1 MHYFPQRPGTRQS
14 YLLWQ
19 VLFIVIMEGLAR
31 EFGQEQEINSIQI
44 IEEEVK
50 LSLFTEGMIFPH

>member
-1 MHYFPQRPGTRQS
+1 
-14 YLLWQ
+14 
-19 VLFIVIMEGLAR
+19 MEGLAR

>member
-31 EFGQEQEINSIQI
+31 EFGQEQEINGIQI